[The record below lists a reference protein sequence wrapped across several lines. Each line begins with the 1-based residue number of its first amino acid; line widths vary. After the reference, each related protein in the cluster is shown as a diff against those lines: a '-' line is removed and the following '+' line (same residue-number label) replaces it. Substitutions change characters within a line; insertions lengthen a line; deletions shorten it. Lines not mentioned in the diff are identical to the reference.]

1 MSVKSNYFK
10 MDKEEFNIYLKNLKE
25 SNNVI
30 HILNDKYFFVQSLDI
45 QNKILELNKK
55 IIEFDLLINSFSDFA
70 KKQIIQSFLI
80 DEIESTNK
88 IENIYSTRHDIL
100 SVINNV
106 SSSKDKKI
114 ISIANAYKQLLEA
127 KGKKISS
134 IKEIRELYDIVLENA
149 ISFKDLPDGKYFRK
163 DNVYVSDGLNV
174 IHSGTIGEEEIN
186 KEMNDFLELYNSNN
200 EILIKMILCHF
211 IFENIHP
218 FYDGNGRFGRFLF
231 SNGLYLETNS
241 IFSFVIASSIEKEKI
256 EYYKAFEVAK
266 DKYEFGCL
274 NEYVLMIVDIL
285 INQIN
290 VFTNKLKQDKD
301 DINNIETSIE
311 LTKSEKKIYNIISEA
326 TILSDFGVANA
337 EIIRETGVSKRT
349 LIYFLNRIKENNIL
363 VDTKI
368 GKFVYH
374 KFSK

>member
-1 MSVKSNYFK
+1 MSIKSNYFK

-55 IIEFDLLINSFSDFA
+55 IIEFDLLINSFSNFA

-88 IENIYSTRHDIL
+88 IENIYSTRHNIL
-100 SVINNV
+100 SIINKV

-114 ISIANAYKQLLEA
+114 ISIANAYKQLLES
-127 KGKKISS
+127 KGKKVSS
-134 IKEIRELYDIVLENA
+134 IKEIRDLYDIVLENA
-149 ISFKDLPDGKYFRK
+149 ISSKDLPDGKYFRK
-163 DNVYVSDGLNV
+163 GNVYISDGLNV
-174 IHSGTIGEEEIN
+174 IHSGTIGEEKIN
-186 KEMNDFLELYNSNN
+186 EEMNDFLDLYNSNN
-200 EILIKMILCHF
+200 ETLIKMILCHF
-211 IFENIHP
+211 VFESIHP

-241 IFSFVIASSIEKEKI
+241 IFSFVIAVSIEKEKNV
-256 EYYKAFEVAK
+256 YYKAFEIAR

-274 NEYVLMIVDIL
+274 NDYVLMIVDIL

-290 VFTNKLKQDKD
+290 VFINQLKQNKD
-301 DINNIETSIE
+301 FINNINTSIE

-326 TILSDFGVANA
+326 TILSDFGVSNA
-337 EIIRETGVSKRT
+337 EILEETGVSKRT
-349 LIYFLNRIKENNIL
+349 LIYFLNKIKENNIL
-363 VDTKI
+363 IDTKV
-368 GKFVYH
+368 GKFVFH

>member
-1 MSVKSNYFK
+1 MSIKSNYFK

-163 DNVYVSDGLNV
+163 DNVYVSD
-174 IHSGTIGEEEIN
+174 S
-186 KEMNDFLELYNSNN
+186 
-200 EILIKMILCHF
+200 
-211 IFENIHP
+211 
-218 FYDGNGRFGRFLF
+218 
-231 SNGLYLETNS
+231 
-241 IFSFVIASSIEKEKI
+241 
-256 EYYKAFEVAK
+256 
-266 DKYEFGCL
+266 
-274 NEYVLMIVDIL
+274 
-285 INQIN
+285 
-290 VFTNKLKQDKD
+290 
-301 DINNIETSIE
+301 
-311 LTKSEKKIYNIISEA
+311 
-326 TILSDFGVANA
+326 
-337 EIIRETGVSKRT
+337 
-349 LIYFLNRIKENNIL
+349 
-363 VDTKI
+363 
-368 GKFVYH
+368 
-374 KFSK
+374 